1 MEIQTIQIKSDTELG
16 FRYINYDEFDQDTQ
30 ELYGVEVK
38 EKATQKTK
46 VNRPVTED

>member
-1 MEIQTIQIKSDTELG
+1 MEIQTIKIKSDTELG
-16 FRYINYDEFDQDTQ
+16 YRYVDYDQFDPDTQ

-38 EKATQKTK
+38 EKATKTK

>member
-16 FRYINYDEFDQDTQ
+16 FRYINYDQFDQDTQ

-38 EKATQKTK
+38 EKVTKVK
-46 VNRPVTED
+46 VNRSATVD

>member
-1 MEIQTIQIKSDTELG
+1 MEIQTIKIKCDNELT

-38 EKATQKTK
+38 EKATKTK
-46 VNRPVTED
+46 VNRPVTGD